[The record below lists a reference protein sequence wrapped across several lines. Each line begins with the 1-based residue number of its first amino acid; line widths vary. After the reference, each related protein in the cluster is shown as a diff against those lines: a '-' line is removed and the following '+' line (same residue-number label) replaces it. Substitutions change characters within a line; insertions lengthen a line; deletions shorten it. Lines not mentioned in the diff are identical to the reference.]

1 MTIFNVNFAVDDME
15 GRTVLV
21 FLKPQQPQRDYQIH
35 AWQVLEGA
43 PGATESFN
51 YEAIIET
58 DVTTFGGRDDKRIVS
73 GRRVITPGAL
83 LQAISP
89 NGLSP
94 LLQPAPTSLAMEK
107 LTPEQCGVINKTNPY
122 IQFDCNWYVNGSP
135 VVTMPKVDVMMTV
148 SFEYLPNFYF
158 MVATPPRVGQTY
170 IMQNFSD
177 TTQYVLPIT
186 ATEVDVILTRENGLW
201 RFDFLAK

>member
-107 LTPEQCGVINKTNPY
+107 LTPEQCGVINKTNPF

-177 TTQYVLPIT
+177 TTQYALPIT